1 MSTQLRRSPAPE
13 RSSAPRHLITT
24 AGTGGSRTSRMALG
38 LAATAAFSAATLTGT
53 VLTAPAASAASV
65 STTATSSFVT
75 TTAATADTA
84 AAAQLAAAARATA
97 VRNTVL
103 TQAAAL
109 KGRPYRYGAMGP
121 SAFDCSGY
129 TKYVFAKAGVSL
141 PRIAQQQLRASHR
154 ISKAAVRPG
163 DLIFFVSGGHAYH
176 VAIYAGNGMI
186 WHSPRSGKTVSKV
199 KIWTSSWVAGR
210 VI

>member
-1 MSTQLRRSPAPE
+1 MSTLPWRTAAPDRPVRTPAST
-13 RSSAPRHLITT
+13 RLA
-24 AGTGGSRTSRMALG
+24 SRAALG
-38 LAATAAFSAATLTGT
+38 LAATAAFSATALTGT
-53 VLTAPAASAASV
+53 VMVAPAASAAAT
-65 STTATSSFVT
+65 STSTASSLTATAS
-75 TTAATADTA
+75 TA
-84 AAAQLAAAARATA
+84 AAAQVAAAARATA
-97 VRNTVL
+97 LRTTVL

-121 SAFDCSGY
+121 KAFDCSGY
-129 TKYVFAKAGVSL
+129 TKYVYAKAGISL
-141 PRIAQQQLRASHR
+141 PRIAQQQLRASQR
-154 ISKAAVRPG
+154 ISKSAVRPG

-186 WHSPRSGKTVSKV
+186 WHSPRSGKTVTKV

>member
-1 MSTQLRRSPAPE
+1 
-13 RSSAPRHLITT
+13 
-24 AGTGGSRTSRMALG
+24 MALG

-65 STTATSSFVT
+65 STTATSSSST
-75 TTAATADTA
+75 TTAA
-84 AAAQLAAAARATA
+84 AAAARATA
-97 VRNTVL
+97 VRNKVL
-103 TQAAAL
+103 IQAAAL

-121 SAFDCSGY
+121 SAFDCSGF

-186 WHSPRSGKTVSKV
+186 WHSPRSGKTVTKV